1 MSTLSLSKQI
11 SIGFAIILVAM
22 IVMGVI
28 AIGGMSSAIS
38 NSEKLNDEFISEVDV
53 ASSLERNFAKARND
67 ISKFLYSENIAY
79 KKDADKIG
87 VVVFERINTL
97 KEISKKYPNLT
108 VLAKDL
114 PKIEASIG
122 TYKVDIDEAERLFV
136 QKKVMQQGLNEKA
149 KIFTKQ
155 ANSVLENQK
164 AQMLTSAQ
172 TKVDVLLR
180 VERLFTS
187 YDALINGLELRL
199 ASFRSTAM
207 KDVSILEEALKEFD
221 RVLEPIQKLRQ
232 GAKNAKN
239 IASFKEFEEATLS
252 YKKNLEEI
260 VKINIQVEAIKT
272 KTLKASL
279 EALEVIEEINRAG
292 LSGTKKMSQESIA
305 NLNSSKSTMIF
316 ILVIAV
322 MASLG
327 VAWYIISLGINR
339 PLGKFKNT
347 MLKIAN
353 EHNLTIQVDTDAPTE
368 IRDIAVSFNTFT
380 FQLHDLIDNTKR
392 SSNENASIAHEL
404 STTALGVGGNVEKSV
419 VVTQEANQRASQIK
433 EEIQTSIADAQ
444 KSKKEIIRA
453 NENLNAA
460 RNEMKAMN
468 AKVQETAQTEVE
480 LSHKMTT
487 LSNDANE
494 VKNILEVI
502 GDIADQT
509 NLLALNAA
517 IEAARAGEHGRG
529 FAVVA
534 DEVRKLAERT
544 QKSLVEINASI
555 SVIVQSILEASTQ
568 ISDNSEDI
576 QALASSASEVEM
588 KINESVSIVN
598 LAVVANDKTVN
609 DFETT
614 GKNVEDI
621 AHKVSTINEISITN
635 ARNVEEIAAAAEH
648 LNNMTEE
655 LNNKL
660 EIFRS

>member
-1 MSTLSLSKQI
+1 L
-11 SIGFAIILVAM
+11 
-22 IVMGVI
+22 
-28 AIGGMSSAIS
+28 
-38 NSEKLNDEFISEVDV
+38 
-53 ASSLERNFAKARND
+53 
-67 ISKFLYSENIAY
+67 
-79 KKDADKIG
+79 
-87 VVVFERINTL
+87 
-97 KEISKKYPNLT
+97 
-108 VLAKDL
+108 VLA
-114 PKIEASIG
+114 I
-122 TYKVDIDEAERLFV
+122 
-136 QKKVMQQGLNEKA
+136 
-149 KIFTKQ
+149 
-155 ANSVLENQK
+155 
-164 AQMLTSAQ
+164 
-172 TKVDVLLR
+172 
-180 VERLFTS
+180 
-187 YDALINGLELRL
+187 LI
-199 ASFRSTAM
+199 
-207 KDVSILEEALKEFD
+207 
-221 RVLEPIQKLRQ
+221 
-232 GAKNAKN
+232 
-239 IASFKEFEEATLS
+239 
-252 YKKNLEEI
+252 
-260 VKINIQVEAIKT
+260 
-272 KTLKASL
+272 
-279 EALEVIEEINRAG
+279 G
-292 LSGTKKMSQESIA
+292 LS
-305 NLNSSKSTMIF
+305 
-316 ILVIAV
+316 
-322 MASLG
+322 
-327 VAWYIISLGINR
+327 VALYIITLGINR
-339 PLGKFKNT
+339 PLSKFKNT

-468 AKVQETAQTEVE
+468 AEVQETAQTEVE
-480 LSHKMTT
+480 LSYKMTT

-609 DFETT
+609 DFEST
-614 GKNVEDI
+614 GRNVEDI
-621 AHKVSTINEISITN
+621 AQKVSTINEISITN

>member
-1 MSTLSLSKQI
+1 
-11 SIGFAIILVAM
+11 
-22 IVMGVI
+22 MGMI
-28 AIGGMSSAIS
+28 AIGSMSSAIS
-38 NSEKLNDEFISEVDV
+38 NSEKLNNEYIAEVGL
-53 ASSLERNFAKARND
+53 ATSLERNYAKARID
-67 ISKFLYSENIAY
+67 IVKFLYSEDMEIIKGAQKHVLNVY
-79 KKDADKIG
+79 EKLN
-87 VVVFERINTL
+87 EL
-97 KEISKKYPNLT
+97 KEFSKKYPNLK
-108 VLAKDL
+108 VLAKEL
-114 PKIEASIG
+114 PLIESGINNYKSYTQEVETLIVKKKELEKELDIKASS
-122 TYKVDIDEAERLFV
+122 
-136 QKKVMQQGLNEKA
+136 
-149 KIFTKQ
+149 FTKHAQ
-155 ANSVLENQK
+155 LVLKNQQK
-164 AQMLTSAQ
+164 QMRKSAQ
-172 TKVDVLLR
+172 TKVETPLR
-180 VERLFTS
+180 TERLFIS
-187 YDALINGLELRL
+187 YDALIRGLELRL
-199 ASFRSTAM
+199 ENFRASARGDAT
-207 KDVSILEEALKEFD
+207 ILENALKDFEK
-221 RVLEPIQKLRQ
+221 VLAPIQALRKD
-232 GAKNAKN
+232 ARNAKN
-239 IASFKEFEEATLS
+239 IESFKIFEEATIAYKDNLQEIMTINLQIESIKEKTVQSALS
-252 YKKNLEEI
+252 
-260 VKINIQVEAIKT
+260 
-272 KTLKASL
+272 TLPL
-279 EALEVIEEINRAG
+279 IEEVSLAG
-292 LSGTKKMSQESIA
+292 FNATKRMAQDSIDDLNGSESM
-305 NLNSSKSTMIF
+305 MIF
-316 ILVIAV
+316 ILIIAIVI
-322 MASLG
+322 SLG
-327 VAWYIISLGINR
+327 VAWYIITVGINK
-339 PLGKFKNT
+339 PLNKFKEA

-353 EHNLTIQVDTDAPTE
+353 EHNLTIKVDTDAPTE
-368 IRDIAVSFNTFT
+368 IHDIAVSFNNFT
-380 FQLHDLIDNTKR
+380 HQLHDLIDNTKR

-433 EEIQTSIADAQ
+433 EEIRTSITDAQ

-453 NENLNAA
+453 NENLNTA

-487 LSNDANE
+487 LSHDANE

-576 QALASSASEVEM
+576 QALATSASEVEI

-598 LAVVANDKTVN
+598 LAVIANDKTVS
-609 DFETT
+609 DFEST

-621 AHKVSTINEISITN
+621 SQKVSTINEISIVN